1 MRLPF
6 VLWLLTGSLAMP
18 TLALA
23 QAPTGEPTDPEELK
37 KELRQTKARLAQLRS
52 ALAEAQ
58 EFNRMSSDALLRA
71 KRIMDGEAVPP
82 TTTGAPDLPDRGG
95 ARAAEPAPNRT
106 VAAVRKRLAPQPEPT
121 GAVRGK
127 VTVPNGEPVAY
138 VFVENIRGPAMPGK
152 VTIEQ
157 VRKQFLPSWAVVQRG
172 KTVEFPNLDNIYHN
186 VFSLSSGNSFDL
198 GLYASGEAAKAH
210 TFSEAGVVDI
220 HCNIHPNMAASVLV
234 VPNRYFAKV
243 RSDGTFELPGVPS
256 GKRKIAAWAPGS
268 KLSSDWVEVDPGG
281 TAEVSLRL
289 ESKSP
294 SHTRKD
300 GRPYGSYE

>member
-6 VLWLLTGSLAMP
+6 VLLLLTGSLAMP
-18 TLALA
+18 AIARA
-23 QAPTGEPTDPEELK
+23 QAPTSEPTDPEELK

-71 KRIMDGEAVPP
+71 KRIMDGEAVPA
-82 TTTGAPDLPDRGG
+82 TAGAPDLPDRGG
-95 ARAAEPAPNRT
+95 TRAEPAPNRT
-106 VAAVRKRLAPQPEPT
+106 VAAVRKRVAPQPEPT

-198 GLYASGEAAKAH
+198 GLYASGEDAKAH
-210 TFSEAGVVDI
+210 TFTEAGVVDI

-243 RSDGTFELPGVPS
+243 RADGTFELTGVPS

-281 TAEVSLRL
+281 TSEVSLRL